1 MTFKT
6 DAFVLKIKPWREA
19 DRLYYLFTPHEG
31 MLQVVAKSAA
41 SSSSKMA
48 GHLPSFGKTRVMI
61 GRGKQDHL
69 AGAQLIKDHASLRTD
84 LRSMSLAAS
93 IAEIFLSELSTGIKW
108 QEYELLEDIFSL
120 LDDNTTP
127 HDKKLVL
134 VRAFLWKFLSIA
146 GWQPQ
151 LDYCVVCNKE
161 ITEGNYLPGRGIICF
176 DHQQATTLSM
186 SQNLLQFLREIITR
200 PLVDVLEQDIS
211 KDLNKEWLQASQ
223 AYYQEVYDRPSK
235 ALKLFVY
242 G

>member
-6 DAFVLKIKPWREA
+6 DAFVLKIKAWREA

-31 MLQVVAKSAA
+31 MIQVVARSAA
-41 SSSSKMA
+41 SSASKMA

-69 AGAQLIKDHASLRTD
+69 AGAHLLKDYSNLRTD
-84 LRSMSLAAS
+84 LRSMSLAS
-93 IAEIFLSELSTGIKW
+93 SVAEIFLSELSTGVKW
-108 QEYELLEDIFSL
+108 QEYDLLEEILSL
-120 LDDNTTP
+120 LDDQQIP
-127 HDKKLVL
+127 YDKKLML

-151 LDYCVVCNKE
+151 LDYCVICSKQ
-161 ITEGNYLPGRGIICF
+161 ITEGNYLPGRGIVCYE
-176 DHQQATTLSM
+176 HQATTALSM
-186 SQNLLQFLREIITR
+186 SENLLQFLREIIIR
-200 PLVDVLEQDIS
+200 PLTDVMQLDIN

-223 AYYQEVYDRPSK
+223 AYYQEVYDRPSQ

>member
-6 DAFVLKIKPWREA
+6 DAFVLKIKSWREA

-31 MLQVVAKSAA
+31 IIQVVARSAA
-41 SSSSKMA
+41 SSTSKMA
-48 GHLPSFGKTRVMI
+48 GHLPNFGKARIMI

-69 AGAQLIKDHASLRTD
+69 AGASLIKDYASLRTD
-84 LRSMSLAAS
+84 LRSMSLAS
-93 IAEIFLSELSTGIKW
+93 SVAEIFLSELSTGTKW
-108 QEYELLEDIFSL
+108 QEYDLLEEIFTL
-120 LDDNTTP
+120 LDDQQISYE
-127 HDKKLVL
+127 KKLWL

-151 LDYCVVCNKE
+151 LDYCVICSKE
-161 ITEGNYLPGRGIICF
+161 IKQGNYLPGRGIICAE
-176 DHQQATTLSM
+176 HQIATTLSM
-186 SQNLLQFLREIITR
+186 SENLLQFLREILIR
-200 PLVDVLEQDIS
+200 PLADILQLDIA

-223 AYYQEVYDRPSK
+223 AYYQEVYDRPSQ